1 MLAVPRIQTIGIQA
15 LAKKLLNRKTH
26 LMGTLRKNRKGIP
39 KEILEKK
46 LKKGETTGQEKND
59 GIVIFKWHAASAMPF
74 FTTKQ
79 TDKMAETRARN
90 VARLKPKA
98 IMDFSAKT
106 FVDVSDQ
113 MSSYSSSLRRSC
125 KWYRKLAI
133 ELLIGTTV
141 VNFYNLWNKE
151 TEKRKIV
158 FSKLYILH
166 IGGSC
171 TYITHQMKQ
180 SYVRM
185 KLLTINR

>member
-1 MLAVPRIQTIGIQA
+1 
-15 LAKKLLNRKTH
+15 
-26 LMGTLRKNRKGIP
+26 MGTLRKNRKGIP

-98 IMDFSAKT
+98 IMDFSARLKPKAIMDFSAKT

-113 MSSYSSSLRRSC
+113 MSSYSSSLRRSSD
-125 KWYRKLAI
+125 
-133 ELLIGTTV
+133 
-141 VNFYNLWNKE
+141 VNV
-151 TEKRKIV
+151 TAH
-158 FSKLYILH
+158 S
-166 IGGSC
+166 
-171 TYITHQMKQ
+171 T
-180 SYVRM
+180 
-185 KLLTINR
+185 